1 MASKE
6 EILQKAKNAIE
17 SFNKDEAVA
26 AAKEALDANIDPVEV
41 ITVLT
46 EGMREVGDK
55 FDKGEY
61 FLPHV
66 MAASEAMKV
75 AVAVVEPALKA
86 GAKAGDK
93 LGTVVIGTVEGDIHS
108 IGKDIVA
115 TMLGI
120 AGFEVHDLGR
130 DVPVTEFAAKAKEV
144 NADIVGSSALMTTTM
159 LNQERVEEELKKAG
173 IRDKVKTMVGGAP
186 ITQEWADKVGAD
198 AYAESATEAVVVAK
212 KLMASLKEVKGA

>member
-17 SFNKDEAVA
+17 SFSKDEAVV

-41 ITVLT
+41 ITALT

-55 FDKGEY
+55 FDKGEC

-66 MAASEAMKV
+66 VAASEAMKA

-86 GAKAGDK
+86 GAKAREK

-144 NADIVGSSALMTTTM
+144 NADIVGSSALMTTTI
-159 LNQERVEEELKKAG
+159 LNQKRVEEELKEAG
-173 IRDKVKTMVGGAP
+173 IRDKLKTMVGGAA
-186 ITQEWADKVGAD
+186 IGQEWAEKIGAD
-198 AYAESATEAVVVAK
+198 AYAENATEAVVVAK
-212 KLMASLKEVKGA
+212 KLMAR

>member
-66 MAASEAMKV
+66 MAASEAMKA